1 MVISAV
7 DLTYIDPTG
16 LSNSP
21 LPFPRHSLT
30 CLPFFPSPLKKR
42 LDLGLRFLFFCLFNF
57 MYFIFILSGTLAF
70 SKQNADVG
78 KMEEISPTFPGA

>member
-7 DLTYIDPTG
+7 DLTYTDPTG

-21 LPFPRHSLT
+21 LPFPRHSFT
-30 CLPFFPSPLKKR
+30 CLPFSPSPLKKR
-42 LDLGLRFLFFCLFNF
+42 LDLGLRFLVFSLFNF
-57 MYFIFILSGTLAF
+57 MYFIFILSGTLPF
-70 SKQNADVG
+70 SQQNVGVG